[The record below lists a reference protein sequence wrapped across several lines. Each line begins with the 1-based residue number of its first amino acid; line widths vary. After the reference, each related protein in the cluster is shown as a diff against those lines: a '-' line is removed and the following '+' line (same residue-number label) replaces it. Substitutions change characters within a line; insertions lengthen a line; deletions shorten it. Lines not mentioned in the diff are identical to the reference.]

1 MSTLLIAYDLS
12 DAASVNGPLAAAI
25 MRLGSRWARPLSTLW
40 FIETAATPADIEAAL
55 APWIDAEDGLVVQA
69 VAGEAALANT
79 VVRWTNRRMVATD
92 LTQSAGP
99 QTGTQTGSSSEVWP
113 DRANTLNGLPILD
126 RGVAAAA

>member
-12 DAASVNGPLAAAI
+12 DAGSANGPLAAAI

-55 APWIDAEDGLVVQA
+55 APWIDADDGLVVQA

-79 VVRWTNRRMVATD
+79 VVRWTGRRVVAADCTEA
-92 LTQSAGP
+92 AGP
-99 QTGTQTGSSSEVWP
+99 RS
-113 DRANTLNGLPILD
+113 DRASAVNGLPILD